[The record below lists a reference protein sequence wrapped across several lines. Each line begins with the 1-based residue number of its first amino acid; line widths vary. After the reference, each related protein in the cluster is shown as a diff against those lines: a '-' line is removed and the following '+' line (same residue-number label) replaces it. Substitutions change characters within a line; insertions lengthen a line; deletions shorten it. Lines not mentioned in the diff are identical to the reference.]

1 MLRATPQL
9 SAQPCSSPGLL
20 FEHSRDSPRDTRLPA
35 GVCTLDPYIRA
46 VPTSATFEL
55 SRVTSRG
62 PPSGP
67 SASTMAS
74 QLCISRD
81 SVVSL
86 ASLHPCQQAAHF
98 LVHTRPPDH
107 CGLFVSA
114 DHAETQA
121 LCIASFVTNAL
132 LSPYALDWTQSW
144 ILRTSVLEWEYL
156 SAEQKQQQTAMREAW
171 LSGYSKPSESIL
183 QHWLWKFL
191 KDRTCQFALSHLH
204 QVFPNIPSNTP
215 QCGTAAWTQI
225 LYTPSTIKTLLLNAR
240 TFGVLTACP
249 RRLRPSQP
257 CSTATPWPPCKS
269 SSMQVARIMRM
280 TAPTLPLPRS

>member
-9 SAQPCSSPGLL
+9 SAQPCSSSGLL
-20 FEHSRDSPRDTRLPA
+20 FEHSRDSPGDTRLPA
-35 GVCTLDPYIRA
+35 GVCTLDPYSRA

-55 SRVTSRG
+55 SRLTSRG

-67 SASTMAS
+67 RAATMAS

-114 DHAETQA
+114 DHAETPA
-121 LCIASFVTNAL
+121 LCIATFVTNAL
-132 LSPYALDWTQSW
+132 LSPRALDWIQSW

-171 LSGYSKPSESIL
+171 LSGYSKPSEAIL

-191 KDRTCQFALSHLH
+191 KDRTRQFAHLH
-204 QVFPNIPSNTP
+204 KVFPNIPSNTP

-249 RRLRPSQP
+249 RRLRPSPP

-280 TAPTLPLPRS
+280 TAPTLPLPRC

>member
-9 SAQPCSSPGLL
+9 SAQPCSSSGLL
-20 FEHSRDSPRDTRLPA
+20 FEHSRDSPGDTRLPA
-35 GVCTLDPYIRA
+35 GVCTLDPYSLA

-67 SASTMAS
+67 RAATMAS

-86 ASLHPCQQAAHF
+86 ASLHPCQQAARF

-114 DHAETQA
+114 DHADTPA

-132 LSPYALDWTQSW
+132 LSPRALDWIQSW

-156 SAEQKQQQTAMREAW
+156 SAEQKQQPTAMREAW
-171 LSGYSKPSESIL
+171 LSGYIKPSEAIL

-191 KDRTCQFALSHLH
+191 TRQFAHLH
-204 QVFPNIPSNTP
+204 KTQAFAAMLYRTTVAPVQALFDAGCTDYADDRAHIAIAPLLRNSSV
-215 QCGTAAWTQI
+215 TAMNLPT
-225 LYTPSTIKTLLLNAR
+225 T
-240 TFGVLTACP
+240 
-249 RRLRPSQP
+249 
-257 CSTATPWPPCKS
+257 TAT
-269 SSMQVARIMRM
+269 
-280 TAPTLPLPRS
+280 LDPRP

>member
-9 SAQPCSSPGLL
+9 SAQPCSSSGLL
-20 FEHSRDSPRDTRLPA
+20 FEHSRDSPGDTRLPA
-35 GVCTLDPYIRA
+35 GVCTLDPYSRA

-67 SASTMAS
+67 RAATMAS

-114 DHAETQA
+114 DHAETPA

-132 LSPYALDWTQSW
+132 LSPHALDWIQSW

-156 SAEQKQQQTAMREAW
+156 SSEQKQQPTAMREAW
-171 LSGYSKPSESIL
+171 LSGYSKPSVKRSCSTGSGNFSPASSLI
-183 QHWLWKFL
+183 FT
-191 KDRTCQFALSHLH
+191 RY
-204 QVFPNIPSNTP
+204 FPTSLPIPRSVV
-215 QCGTAAWTQI
+215 
-225 LYTPSTIKTLLLNAR
+225 LLLGPQSCIHQAR
-240 TFGVLTACP
+240 S
-249 RRLRPSQP
+249 RRSY
-257 CSTATPWPPCKS
+257 
-269 SSMQVARIMRM
+269 
-280 TAPTLPLPRS
+280 

>member
-1 MLRATPQL
+1 MLCATPQL
-9 SAQPCSSPGLL
+9 SAQPCSSSGLL
-20 FEHSRDSPRDTRLPA
+20 FQHSRDSPGDTRLPA
-35 GVCTLDPYIRA
+35 GVCTLDPYSSA

-67 SASTMAS
+67 RAATMAS

-114 DHAETQA
+114 DHAETPA

-132 LSPYALDWTQSW
+132 LSPHTLDWIQSW

-156 SAEQKQQQTAMREAW
+156 SAEQKQQQTEMREAW
-171 LSGYSKPSESIL
+171 LSGYSTPSEAIL

-191 KDRTCQFALSHLH
+191 KDRTRQFAHLH
-204 QVFPNIPSNTP
+204 
-215 QCGTAAWTQI
+215 
-225 LYTPSTIKTLLLNAR
+225 K
-240 TFGVLTACP
+240 
-249 RRLRPSQP
+249 
-257 CSTATPWPPCKS
+257 
-269 SSMQVARIMRM
+269 
-280 TAPTLPLPRS
+280 TLPLIKPCR